1 MKISIIVAS
10 EKLESYYKDAIQEY
24 NKRLSSYCKI
34 KLFQCKNVKE
44 AEKKIPKNSYVIQ
57 ISTSS
62 TLISSEFLAS
72 KLNSF
77 AVSGV
82 SNIAIVFNFPCSF
95 VDETISIS
103 SLKMCDGL
111 LLTIIYEQ
119 IYRAFRIINNQAYH
133 K

>member
-1 MKISIIVAS
+1 MKINIIVAS
-10 EKLESYYKDAIQEY
+10 EKLESFYKDAIQEY

-34 KLFQCKNVKE
+34 KLFQCKNTKE

-57 ISTSS
+57 ICTSS
-62 TLISSEFLAS
+62 TLISSEFLAT

-82 SNIAIVFNFPCSF
+82 SNIAIIFNFPYSS

-103 SLKMCDGL
+103 PLKMCDGL

>member
-1 MKISIIVAS
+1 M
-10 EKLESYYKDAIQEY
+10 
-24 NKRLSSYCKI
+24 
-34 KLFQCKNVKE
+34 
-44 AEKKIPKNSYVIQ
+44 IQ

-82 SNIAIVFNFPCSF
+82 SNIAIIFNFPYSS
-95 VDETISIS
+95 VDETISIT

-119 IYRAFRIINNQAYH
+119 IYRVFRIINNQAYH